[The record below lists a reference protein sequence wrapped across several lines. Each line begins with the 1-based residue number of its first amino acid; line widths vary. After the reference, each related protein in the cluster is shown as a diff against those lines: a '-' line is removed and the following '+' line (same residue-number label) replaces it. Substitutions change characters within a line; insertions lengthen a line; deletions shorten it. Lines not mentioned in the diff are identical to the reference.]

1 MLALRWADS
10 SLFIFGP
17 SPGDGGHVCQL
28 GVEEEQQCFVVRER
42 HPVGFP
48 GVTAYLFGESNVVV
62 GLGGESAVAG
72 ERSVHD
78 ASLATLGVGA

>member
-1 MLALRWADS
+1 MLALRKEDS
-10 SLFIFGP
+10 SLLSFRP

-28 GVEEEQQCFVVRER
+28 GMEEEQQCFVVREG

-48 GVTAYLFGESNVVV
+48 GVTANLFGESDVVV
-62 GLGGESAVAG
+62 RLGGESAVAG

-78 ASLATLGVGA
+78 PRAPR